1 MVIHGK
7 VMPHIKP
14 LVRDKYSIFWG
25 RKFYGK
31 LNDLIFGE
39 QMEILVGRT
48 QIALLKG
55 DITQVEADA
64 IVNAANNRLWMGAGV
79 AGAIKSKGG
88 QEIEDEA
95 VSKGPISIGEAVAT
109 SAGQLSAK
117 YVIHAAGMGTD
128 LKTDETKI
136 KNATKN
142 SLLRADE
149 LNLESIAFPSIGTGV
164 GGFSED
170 HAADIMLRCAM
181 DHVKGRTSLRRIIF
195 VLYSR
200 SAYETFEKVLQ
211 EITH

>member
-1 MVIHGK
+1 MKITV
-7 VMPHIKP
+7 
-14 LVRDKYSIFWG
+14 
-25 RKFYGK
+25 
-31 LNDLIFGE
+31 GE
-39 QMEILVGRT
+39 K

-79 AGAIKSKGG
+79 AGAIKSEGG

-95 VSKGPISIGEAVAT
+95 VSKGPIPIGEAVAT
-109 SAGQLSAK
+109 KAGRLKAK

-149 LNLESIAFPSIGTGV
+149 LKLESIAFPSIGTGV

-170 HAADIMLRCAM
+170 HAADIMLKCAIA
-181 DHVKGRTSLRRIIF
+181 HVKEKTSLKRITF
-195 VLYSR
+195 VLYGAST
-200 SAYETFEKVLQ
+200 YETFEKVLLG
-211 EITH
+211 ITP